1 MINENLIEQIIH
13 PMTNEIIDQ
22 LGSDAAKELAQD
34 IIKTCQN
41 NVNVVDGYSDDE
53 LFVANLKMKYPD
65 YTVDELIDKLST
77 AKVNKDFYRKEVLRL
92 RKNIEDSIYK
102 KETNKQRIKMMIFNR
117 HLEIYRKNKSIDDLI
132 KHNKSNLGL
141 IFINL

>member
-1 MINENLIEQIIH
+1 MNENLIEQIIH

-41 NVNVVDGYSDDE
+41 NVSVVDGYSDDE

-65 YTVDELIDKLST
+65 YTADELIDKLST

-92 RKNIEDSIYK
+92 RKYWKNIEDSIYK

-117 HLEIYRKNKSIDDLI
+117 HR
-132 KHNKSNLGL
+132 NL
-141 IFINL
+141 